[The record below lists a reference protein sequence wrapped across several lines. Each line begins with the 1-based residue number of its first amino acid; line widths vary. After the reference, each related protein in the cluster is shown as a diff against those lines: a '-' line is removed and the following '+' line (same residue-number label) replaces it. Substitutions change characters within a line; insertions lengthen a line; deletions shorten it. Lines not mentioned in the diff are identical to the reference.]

1 MTEDKFVLTK
11 EQLLDFI
18 EASIK
23 VRAYEKL
30 SNYNSVLL
38 DYLIDEWINSC
49 RDEAL
54 NQLGNY
60 EKLQGN

>member
-30 SNYNSVLL
+30 TNYNTVLL

-60 EKLQGN
+60 EKLQEN

>member
-30 SNYNSVLL
+30 TNYNTVLP

>member
-60 EKLQGN
+60 EKLQEN

>member
-30 SNYNSVLL
+30 TNYNTVLL
-38 DYLIDEWINSC
+38 DYLIDEWINSY

-60 EKLQGN
+60 EKLQEN

>member
-30 SNYNSVLL
+30 TNYNTVLL
-38 DYLIDEWINSC
+38 DYLIDEWINSY

>member
-30 SNYNSVLL
+30 TNYNTVLL

>member
-38 DYLIDEWINSC
+38 DYLIDEWINSY

-60 EKLQGN
+60 EKLQEN